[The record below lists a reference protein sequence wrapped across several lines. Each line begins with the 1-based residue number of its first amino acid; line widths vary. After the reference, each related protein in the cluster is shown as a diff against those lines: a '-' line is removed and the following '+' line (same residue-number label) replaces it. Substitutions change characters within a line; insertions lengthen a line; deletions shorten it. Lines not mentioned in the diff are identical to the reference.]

1 MGAEG
6 DDEWAGEGMP
16 PRSRSLGRDEGRH
29 HPGAPQSCWQRAS
42 ASRRSRRQ
50 PGTFPAASPAK
61 LPSAGHFPGG
71 PRSAKRYLKKSCAW
85 PYSRKRAGVCA
96 WPRPRAPRQPGL
108 DARARRCPDASP
120 PSQPWHRH
128 LPQMLSFFWLRCLLK
143 MVKGNIIVPEDILS
157 FCCNGLQGSTSAP
170 RAREPGE
177 QEEAPGAMASA
188 PAAHNPTE
196 VQMSQLVQPCHT
208 NHRGELSTGQLL
220 KWIDTAACL
229 SAERHAGCPCVTASM
244 DDIYFEHTISVGQ
257 VVNIKAKVNR
267 AFNSSMEVGIQV
279 SYEDLCSGKHCSICK
294 AYATFVAQGPM
305 GSKVRLEPVIPQTEE
320 EKIEYSIAAE
330 RRRMRLVHKDTLKDL
345 LTSSPQETELETRDG
360 SGAVPA
366 ERTRVE
372 SVELVLPPH
381 ANHLGNTFG
390 GQIMAWM
397 ENVAT
402 IAASRLCHAYPT
414 LRAIEMFHF
423 RGPSQVGDRLVLKA
437 IVNNAFKNSMEVG
450 VSAEAYGQE
459 MSVSRR
465 HINSAFMTFVV
476 LDQQGQ
482 PRTLPMVAPEPGD
495 GERRYREA
503 SARNKIR
510 LDRKYVV
517 SCKQTEV
524 PLSVPWD
531 HSNKVYLSYNNV
543 SALKMLVAN
552 ANWALA
558 REKEKVRMYTLEED
572 KFLSFRIEMSVC
584 IPASRA
590 FSLLSNLRRRHEWDS
605 HYVSAELVQKV
616 DDDDMIYHVVSQKLR
631 NENKPQDFVILA
643 SRRKPCSKGDPYVVA
658 FRSVTLPTHPAR
670 PEFTRGETL
679 CSGFCIW
686 PESQEMSKVA
696 YYNQAMPGYLTY
708 VTTNVAG
715 LSSDICSTF
724 EACEKFL
731 LKNKE
736 DLISR
741 LQDF

>member
-1 MGAEG
+1 
-6 DDEWAGEGMP
+6 
-16 PRSRSLGRDEGRH
+16 
-29 HPGAPQSCWQRAS
+29 
-42 ASRRSRRQ
+42 
-50 PGTFPAASPAK
+50 
-61 LPSAGHFPGG
+61 
-71 PRSAKRYLKKSCAW
+71 
-85 PYSRKRAGVCA
+85 
-96 WPRPRAPRQPGL
+96 
-108 DARARRCPDASP
+108 
-120 PSQPWHRH
+120 
-128 LPQMLSFFWLRCLLK
+128 MLSFFWLRCLLK

-157 FCCNGLQGSTSAP
+157 FCCNGLQGSTSPP
-170 RAREPGE
+170 RAREPE
-177 QEEAPGAMASA
+177 EREEAQGAMASPS
-188 PAAHNPTE
+188 PARNPTE
-196 VQMSQLVQPCHT
+196 VQMSQLVLPCHT

-220 KWIDTAACL
+220 KWMDTAACL

-294 AYATFVAQGPM
+294 AYATFVAQGPL
-305 GSKVRLEPVIPQTEE
+305 GSKVRLEPLTPQTEE

-345 LTSSPQETELETRDG
+345 LTSSSQEPGTVPCSLG
-360 SGAVPA
+360 SQ
-366 ERTRVE
+366 
-372 SVELVLPPH
+372 
-381 ANHLGNTFG
+381 NTPD
-390 GQIMAWM
+390 
-397 ENVAT
+397 T
-402 IAASRLCHAYPT
+402 HCRLCHAHPT

-450 VSAEAYGQE
+450 VCAEAYGQE
-459 MSVSRR
+459 MSISRR

-476 LDQQGQ
+476 LDQEGH

-503 SARNKIR
+503 SARKKIR

-531 HSNKVYLSYNNV
+531 QSNKVYLSYNNV
-543 SALKMLVAN
+543 SALKMLVAK

-584 IPASRA
+584 ITASRA

-670 PEFTRGETL
+670 AEFTRGETL

-686 PESQEMSKVA
+686 PESEEMSKVA
-696 YYNQAMPGYLTY
+696 YYNQAMPGYLNY

>member
-1 MGAEG
+1 MKASIIPALRRAA
-6 DDEWAGEGMP
+6 AG
-16 PRSRSLGRDEGRH
+16 
-29 HPGAPQSCWQRAS
+29 

-50 PGTFPAASPAK
+50 PGAFPAASPAK

-71 PRSAKRYLKKSCAW
+71 PRSAKRYLKKSCAG
-85 PYSRKRAGVCA
+85 PHARKRAGVCA

-120 PSQPWHRH
+120 ASQPWHRH

-143 MVKGNIIVPEDILS
+143 MVKGNVIVPEDILS

-177 QEEAPGAMASA
+177 QEEARGAMAST
-188 PAAHNPTE
+188 PAARNPTE

-279 SYEDLCSGKHCSICK
+279 NYEDLCSGKHCSICK

-381 ANHLGNTFG
+381 ANHQGNTFG

-402 IAASRLCHAYPT
+402 IAASRLCHGYPT

-503 SARNKIR
+503 SARKKIR

-531 HSNKVYLSYNNV
+531 QSNKVYLSYNNV
-543 SALKMLVAN
+543 SALKMLVAK

>member
-1 MGAEG
+1 MAGASPG
-6 DDEWAGEGMP
+6 SALLRFGSGGPPDRCRRGAGGA
-16 PRSRSLGRDEGRH
+16 GRDV
-29 HPGAPQSCWQRAS
+29 GA
-42 ASRRSRRQ
+42 
-50 PGTFPAASPAK
+50 GT
-61 LPSAGHFPGG
+61 
-71 PRSAKRYLKKSCAW
+71 
-85 PYSRKRAGVCA
+85 
-96 WPRPRAPRQPGL
+96 
-108 DARARRCPDASP
+108 
-120 PSQPWHRH
+120 
-128 LPQMLSFFWLRCLLK
+128 RCLLK
-143 MVKGNIIVPEDILS
+143 MVKENIVVPEEILS
-157 FCCNGLQGSTSAP
+157 FCCNGLQGSTSPP

-177 QEEAPGAMASA
+177 REEAPGAMAS
-188 PAAHNPTE
+188 PSPTGNPTE
-196 VQMSQLVQPCHT
+196 VQMSQLVLPCHT

-294 AYATFVAQGPM
+294 AYATFVAQGPP
-305 GSKVRLEPVIPQTEE
+305 GSKVKLKPLTPRTEE
-320 EKIEYSIAAE
+320 EKIEHSIAAE
-330 RRRMRLVHKDTLKDL
+330 RRRMRLVHKETLKDL
-345 LTSSPQETELETRDG
+345 LTRSPRETELETRDG
-360 SGAVPA
+360 SAAVPA
-366 ERTRVE
+366 EKTRVE

-381 ANHLGNTFG
+381 ANHQGNTFG

-402 IAASRLCHAYPT
+402 IAASRLCHAHPT

-450 VSAEAYGQE
+450 VCAEAYGQE

-476 LDQQGQ
+476 LDQEGR
-482 PRTLPMVAPEPGD
+482 PRTLPMVAPAPGD
-495 GERRYREA
+495 GVRRYREA
-503 SARNKIR
+503 SARKKIR

-531 HSNKVYLSYNNV
+531 QSNKVYLSYNNV
-543 SALKMLVAN
+543 SALKTLVAK

-572 KFLSFRIEMSVC
+572 KFLSFRIEMSVR
-584 IPASRA
+584 IAAGRA
-590 FSLLSNLRRRHEWDS
+590 FSLLSDLRRRHEWDS
-605 HYVSAELVQKV
+605 HYASAELVQQV
-616 DDDDMIYHVVSQKLR
+616 DNDDMIYHVVSQTLSH
-631 NENKPQDFVILA
+631 ENKPQDFVILA

-658 FRSVTLPTHPAR
+658 FRSVTLPTHPASAS
-670 PEFTRGETL
+670 FTRGETI

-686 PESQEMSKVA
+686 PESEETSKVA
-696 YYNQAMPGYLTY
+696 YYNQATPGYLNY

-715 LSSDICSTF
+715 LSSNFCATF

-736 DLISR
+736 DLIVR
-741 LQDF
+741 LQDL

>member
-1 MGAEG
+1 MGEEG
-6 DDEWAGEGMP
+6 
-16 PRSRSLGRDEGRH
+16 
-29 HPGAPQSCWQRAS
+29 PGGV
-42 ASRRSRRQ
+42 
-50 PGTFPAASPAK
+50 PGSQ
-61 LPSAGHFPGG
+61 LVGSVPGG
-71 PRSAKRYLKKSCAW
+71 PAPSLRADASWGPASCHFADRERDTSQGFTGVISPEAVGQRSACA
-85 PYSRKRAGVCA
+85 PC
-96 WPRPRAPRQPGL
+96 
-108 DARARRCPDASP
+108 
-120 PSQPWHRH
+120 
-128 LPQMLSFFWLRCLLK
+128 MLSVLLQ
-143 MVKGNIIVPEDILS
+143 VADAVCFS
-157 FCCNGLQGSTSAP
+157 FP
-170 RAREPGE
+170 
-177 QEEAPGAMASA
+177 
-188 PAAHNPTE
+188 
-196 VQMSQLVQPCHT
+196 
-208 NHRGELSTGQLL
+208 
-220 KWIDTAACL
+220 
-229 SAERHAGCPCVTASM
+229 AERHAGCPCVTASM

-294 AYATFVAQGPM
+294 AYATFVAQGPS
-305 GSKVRLEPVIPQTEE
+305 GSKVKLKPLAPQTEE
-320 EKIEYSIAAE
+320 EKIEHSIAAE

-345 LTSSPQETELETRDG
+345 LTQLETRDG
-360 SGAVPA
+360 SAAVPA
-366 ERTRVE
+366 EKTRVE

-381 ANHLGNTFG
+381 ANHQGNTFG

-402 IAASRLCHAYPT
+402 IAASRLCHAHPT

-450 VSAEAYGQE
+450 VCAEAYGQE

-476 LDQQGQ
+476 LDQEGQ
-482 PRTLPMVAPEPGD
+482 PRNLPMVAPEPGD

-503 SARNKIR
+503 SARKKIR

-531 HSNKVYLSYNNV
+531 QSNKVYLSYNNV
-543 SALKMLVAN
+543 SALKTLIAK

-572 KFLSFRIEMSVC
+572 KFLSFRIEMSVR
-584 IPASRA
+584 ITASRA
-590 FSLLSNLRRRHEWDS
+590 FSLLSDLRRRHEWDR
-605 HYVSAELVQKV
+605 HYASAELVQQV
-616 DDDDMIYHVVSQKLR
+616 DDDDMIYHVVSQTLSH
-631 NENKPQDFVILA
+631 ENKPQDFVILA

-658 FRSVTLPTHPAR
+658 FRSVTLPTHPASTS
-670 PEFTRGETL
+670 FTRGETL

-686 PESQEMSKVA
+686 PESEETSKVA
-696 YYNQAMPGYLTY
+696 YYNQATPGYLNY

-715 LSSDICSTF
+715 LSSNFCATF

-736 DLISR
+736 DLIVR
-741 LQDF
+741 LQDL

>member
-1 MGAEG
+1 AT
-6 DDEWAGEGMP
+6 
-16 PRSRSLGRDEGRH
+16 L
-29 HPGAPQSCWQRAS
+29 
-42 ASRRSRRQ
+42 
-50 PGTFPAASPAK
+50 
-61 LPSAGHFPGG
+61 L
-71 PRSAKRYLKKSCAW
+71 
-85 PYSRKRAGVCA
+85 
-96 WPRPRAPRQPGL
+96 
-108 DARARRCPDASP
+108 
-120 PSQPWHRH
+120 
-128 LPQMLSFFWLRCLLK
+128 LSRCLLK
-143 MVKGNIIVPEDILS
+143 MVKENIVEPEDILR
-157 FCCNGLQGSTSAP
+157 FCCNGLQGSTSPP
-170 RAREPGE
+170 RAWDPGE
-177 QEEAPGAMASA
+177 QEETPGAMAS
-188 PAAHNPTE
+188 PSPTRNPTE
-196 VQMSQLVQPCHT
+196 VQMSQMVLPCHT

-294 AYATFVAQGPM
+294 AYATFVAQGPS
-305 GSKVRLEPVIPQTEE
+305 GSKVKLKPLTPQTEE
-320 EKIEYSIAAE
+320 EKIEHSIAAE

-345 LTSSPQETELETRDG
+345 LTRSPRETAELETRDG
-360 SGAVPA
+360 SVAVPA
-366 ERTRVE
+366 EKTRVE

-381 ANHLGNTFG
+381 ANHQGNTFG

-402 IAASRLCHAYPT
+402 IAASRLCHAHPT

-423 RGPSQVGDRLVLKA
+423 HGPSQVGDRLVLKA

-450 VSAEAYGQE
+450 VCAEAYGQE

-476 LDQQGQ
+476 LDQEGR
-482 PRTLPMVAPEPGD
+482 PRTLPMVAPEPGE

-503 SARNKIR
+503 SARKKIR

-531 HSNKVYLSYNNV
+531 QSNKVYLSYNNV
-543 SALKMLVAN
+543 SALKTLVAK

-558 REKEKVRMYTLEED
+558 GEKEKVRMYTLEED
-572 KFLSFRIEMSVC
+572 KFLSFRMEMSVC
-584 IPASRA
+584 IAASRA
-590 FSLLSNLRRRHEWDS
+590 FSLLSDLRRRHEWDS
-605 HYVSAELVQKV
+605 HYASAELVQQV
-616 DDDDMIYHVVSQKLR
+616 DNDDMIYHVVSQTLS

-658 FRSVTLPTHPAR
+658 FRSVTLPTHPASSN
-670 PEFTRGETL
+670 FTRGETL

-686 PESQEMSKVA
+686 PESEEMSKVA
-696 YYNQAMPGYLTY
+696 YYNQATPVYLNY

-715 LSSDICSTF
+715 LSSNFCATF

-731 LKNKE
+731 LKNKDE
-736 DLISR
+736 LIVR
-741 LQDF
+741 L

>member
-1 MGAEG
+1 
-6 DDEWAGEGMP
+6 
-16 PRSRSLGRDEGRH
+16 
-29 HPGAPQSCWQRAS
+29 RA
-42 ASRRSRRQ
+42 
-50 PGTFPAASPAK
+50 T
-61 LPSAGHFPGG
+61 L
-71 PRSAKRYLKKSCAW
+71 L
-85 PYSRKRAGVCA
+85 
-96 WPRPRAPRQPGL
+96 
-108 DARARRCPDASP
+108 
-120 PSQPWHRH
+120 
-128 LPQMLSFFWLRCLLK
+128 LSRCLLK
-143 MVKGNIIVPEDILS
+143 MVKGNIVVPEEILS
-157 FCCNGLQGSTSAP
+157 FCCNGLQGSTSPP

-177 QEEAPGAMASA
+177 REEAPGAMASPS
-188 PAAHNPTE
+188 PARNPTE
-196 VQMSQLVQPCHT
+196 VQMSQLVLPCHT

-294 AYATFVAQGPM
+294 AYATFVAQGPP
-305 GSKVRLEPVIPQTEE
+305 GSKVKLKPLTPQTEE
-320 EKIEYSIAAE
+320 EKIEHSIAAE

-345 LTSSPQETELETRDG
+345 LTRSPQETAELETRDG
-360 SGAVPA
+360 SAAVPA
-366 ERTRVE
+366 EKTRVE

-381 ANHLGNTFG
+381 ANHQGNTFG

-402 IAASRLCHAYPT
+402 IAASRLCHAHPT

-450 VSAEAYGQE
+450 VCAEVYGQE

-476 LDQQGQ
+476 LDQEGQ

-503 SARNKIR
+503 SARKKIR
-510 LDRKYVV
+510 LDRKYVI

-531 HSNKVYLSYNNV
+531 QSNKVGCCPRGSRCLLPLLPAPNMLPLPQVYLSYNNV
-543 SALKMLVAN
+543 SALKTLVAK
-552 ANWALA
+552 ANWVLA

-572 KFLSFRIEMSVC
+572 KFLSFRIEMSVR
-584 IPASRA
+584 IAASRA

-605 HYVSAELVQKV
+605 HYVSAELVQQV
-616 DDDDMIYHVVSQKLR
+616 DNDDMIYHVVSQTLSH
-631 NENKPQDFVILA
+631 ENKPQDFVILA

-658 FRSVTLPTHPAR
+658 FRSVTLPTHPATAG
-670 PEFTRGETL
+670 FTRGETL

-686 PESQEMSKVA
+686 PESEETSKVA
-696 YYNQAMPGYLTY
+696 YYNQATPGYLNY

-715 LSSDICSTF
+715 LSSNFCATF

-736 DLISR
+736 DLIVR
-741 LQDF
+741 LQDL

>member
-1 MGAEG
+1 MESIDTASPTEG
-6 DDEWAGEGMP
+6 WATA
-16 PRSRSLGRDEGRH
+16 PRPGLG
-29 HPGAPQSCWQRAS
+29 PAPQDSW
-42 ASRRSRRQ
+42 
-50 PGTFPAASPAK
+50 
-61 LPSAGHFPGG
+61 
-71 PRSAKRYLKKSCAW
+71 
-85 PYSRKRAGVCA
+85 
-96 WPRPRAPRQPGL
+96 
-108 DARARRCPDASP
+108 D
-120 PSQPWHRH
+120 
-128 LPQMLSFFWLRCLLK
+128 SFHHSRCLLK
-143 MVKGNIIVPEDILS
+143 MVKENIVVPEEILS
-157 FCCNGLQGSTSAP
+157 FCCNGLQGSTSLP
-170 RAREPGE
+170 RAQEPGE
-177 QEEAPGAMASA
+177 QEEAPGAMTS
-188 PAAHNPTE
+188 PSPTRNPTE
-196 VQMSQLVQPCHT
+196 VQMSQLVLPCHT

-294 AYATFVAQGPM
+294 AYATFVAQGPS
-305 GSKVRLEPVIPQTEE
+305 GSKVKLKPLAPQTEE
-320 EKIEYSIAAE
+320 EKIEHSIAAE

-345 LTSSPQETELETRDG
+345 LTRSPRETELETRDG
-360 SGAVPA
+360 SAAVPA
-366 ERTRVE
+366 EKTRVE

-381 ANHLGNTFG
+381 ANHQGNTFG

-402 IAASRLCHAYPT
+402 IAASRLCHAHPT

-450 VSAEAYGQE
+450 VCAEAYGQE

-476 LDQQGQ
+476 LDQEGQ
-482 PRTLPMVAPEPGD
+482 PRNLPMVAPEPGD

-503 SARNKIR
+503 SARKKIR

-531 HSNKVYLSYNNV
+531 QSNKVYLSYNNV
-543 SALKMLVAN
+543 SALKTLIAK

-572 KFLSFRIEMSVC
+572 KFLSFRIEMSVR
-584 IPASRA
+584 IAASRA
-590 FSLLSNLRRRHEWDS
+590 FSLLSDLRRRHEWDR
-605 HYVSAELVQKV
+605 HYASAELVQQV
-616 DDDDMIYHVVSQKLR
+616 DDDDMIYHVVSQTLSH
-631 NENKPQDFVILA
+631 ENKPQDFVILA

-658 FRSVTLPTHPAR
+658 FRSVTLPTHPASTG
-670 PEFTRGETL
+670 FTRGETL

-686 PESQEMSKVA
+686 PESEEMSKVA
-696 YYNQAMPGYLTY
+696 YYNQATPGYLNY

-715 LSSDICSTF
+715 LSSNFCATF

-736 DLISR
+736 DLIVR
-741 LQDF
+741 LQDL

>member
-1 MGAEG
+1 
-6 DDEWAGEGMP
+6 
-16 PRSRSLGRDEGRH
+16 
-29 HPGAPQSCWQRAS
+29 
-42 ASRRSRRQ
+42 
-50 PGTFPAASPAK
+50 
-61 LPSAGHFPGG
+61 
-71 PRSAKRYLKKSCAW
+71 
-85 PYSRKRAGVCA
+85 
-96 WPRPRAPRQPGL
+96 
-108 DARARRCPDASP
+108 
-120 PSQPWHRH
+120 
-128 LPQMLSFFWLRCLLK
+128 RCLLK
-143 MVKGNIIVPEDILS
+143 MVKENFVVPEEILS
-157 FCCNGLQGSTSAP
+157 FCCNGLQGSTSP
-170 RAREPGE
+170 AREPGE
-177 QEEAPGAMASA
+177 QEEVLGAMANPL
-188 PAAHNPTE
+188 PARNPTE
-196 VQMSQLVQPCHT
+196 VQMSQLVLPCHT

-244 DDIYFEHTISVGQ
+244 DDMYFEHTISVGQ

-294 AYATFVAQGPM
+294 AYASFVAQGPS
-305 GSKVRLEPVIPQTEE
+305 GSKVKLKPLTPQTEE

-345 LTSSPQETELETRDG
+345 LTRSPRETELETRDG
-360 SGAVPA
+360 SVAVPA
-366 ERTRVE
+366 EKTRVE

-381 ANHLGNTFG
+381 ANHQGNTFG

-402 IAASRLCHAYPT
+402 IAASRLCHAHPT

-450 VSAEAYGQE
+450 VCAEAHGQE

-476 LDQQGQ
+476 LDEDGH

-503 SARNKIR
+503 SARKKIR
-510 LDRKYVV
+510 LDR
-517 SCKQTEV
+517 
-524 PLSVPWD
+524 
-531 HSNKVYLSYNNV
+531 YNNV
-543 SALKMLVAN
+543 SALKMLVAK

-572 KFLSFRIEMSVC
+572 KFLSFRIEMSVR
-584 IPASRA
+584 IAASQA
-590 FSLLSNLRRRHEWDS
+590 FSLLSDLRRRHEWDR
-605 HYVSAELVQKV
+605 HYARAELVQQV
-616 DDDDMIYHVVSQKLR
+616 DDDDMIYHVVSQTLSH
-631 NENKPQDFVILA
+631 ENKPQDFVILA

-658 FRSVTLPTHPAR
+658 FRSVTLPTHPASDG
-670 PEFTRGETL
+670 FTRGETL

-686 PESQEMSKVA
+686 PESEEMSKVA
-696 YYNQAMPGYLTY
+696 YYNQATPGYLNY

-715 LSSDICSTF
+715 LSSNFCATF

-736 DLISR
+736 DLIVR
-741 LQDF
+741 L

>member
-1 MGAEG
+1 
-6 DDEWAGEGMP
+6 MP
-16 PRSRSLGRDEGRH
+16 PRSRSLGGDESQH

-42 ASRRSRRQ
+42 ASHRSRRQ

>member
-1 MGAEG
+1 
-6 DDEWAGEGMP
+6 
-16 PRSRSLGRDEGRH
+16 
-29 HPGAPQSCWQRAS
+29 RA
-42 ASRRSRRQ
+42 
-50 PGTFPAASPAK
+50 T
-61 LPSAGHFPGG
+61 L
-71 PRSAKRYLKKSCAW
+71 L
-85 PYSRKRAGVCA
+85 
-96 WPRPRAPRQPGL
+96 
-108 DARARRCPDASP
+108 
-120 PSQPWHRH
+120 
-128 LPQMLSFFWLRCLLK
+128 LSRCLLK
-143 MVKGNIIVPEDILS
+143 MVKENIVVPEEILS
-157 FCCNGLQGSTSAP
+157 FCCNGLQGSTSLP
-170 RAREPGE
+170 RAQEPGE
-177 QEEAPGAMASA
+177 QEEAPGTMAS
-188 PAAHNPTE
+188 PSPTRNPTE
-196 VQMSQLVQPCHT
+196 VQMSQLVLPCHT

-294 AYATFVAQGPM
+294 AYATFVAQGPS
-305 GSKVRLEPVIPQTEE
+305 GSKVKLKPLAPQTEE
-320 EKIEYSIAAE
+320 EKIEHSIAAE

-345 LTSSPQETELETRDG
+345 LTRSPCKTAELETRDG
-360 SGAVPA
+360 SVAVPA
-366 ERTRVE
+366 EKTRVE

-381 ANHLGNTFG
+381 ANHQGNTFG

-402 IAASRLCHAYPT
+402 IAASRLCHAHPT

-450 VSAEAYGQE
+450 VCAEAYGQE

-476 LDQQGQ
+476 LDQEGQ

-503 SARNKIR
+503 SARKKIR

-531 HSNKVYLSYNNV
+531 QSNKVYLSYNNV
-543 SALKMLVAN
+543 SALKTLVAK
-552 ANWALA
+552 ANWTLA

-572 KFLSFRIEMSVC
+572 KFLSFRIEMSVR
-584 IPASRA
+584 IAASRA
-590 FSLLSNLRRRHEWDS
+590 FSLLSDLRRRHEWDR
-605 HYVSAELVQKV
+605 HYASTELVQQV
-616 DDDDMIYHVVSQKLR
+616 DDDDMIYHVVSQTFSH
-631 NENKPQDFVILA
+631 ENKPQDFVILA

-658 FRSVTLPTHPAR
+658 FRSVTLPTHPASAG
-670 PEFTRGETL
+670 FTRGETL

-686 PESQEMSKVA
+686 PESEERSKVA
-696 YYNQAMPGYLTY
+696 YYNQATPGYLNY

-715 LSSDICSTF
+715 LSSNFCATF

-736 DLISR
+736 DLIVR
-741 LQDF
+741 LQDL